1 MADWAIVIM
10 VSYQERYAR
19 AMKLI
24 KVKLPEKPKLAKLRK
39 VEIPKLPTRWVL
51 VFMIALIPVI
61 RLVQLSEIDIEKFRV
76 EAPFLVSIIVIFLA
90 CISVWVAVQSLKLTR
105 NVMRPFL
112 ALQASEVS
120 PKEVQQKVVFEFHV
134 KNTGSVPANVVTIEM
149 QFFDDAEVIEEDNTS
164 KHYYKGRHETPEG
177 VVIFPGAVYN
187 FEKWID
193 RSNSIGKKL
202 LEDMMN
208 GEVKLRFRVKYRA
221 QGMDYITVQ
230 TEKLK
235 AEAGALTRLPIQPQ
249 RWT

>member
-1 MADWAIVIM
+1 
-10 VSYQERYAR
+10 
-19 AMKLI
+19 MKLI
-24 KVKLPEKPKLAKLRK
+24 KVKLPKKPKLAKLRK

-61 RLVQLSEIDIEKFRV
+61 RLVQLSAIDIEKFRV
-76 EAPFLVSIIVIFLA
+76 EAPFLVSIIVIFIA
-90 CISVWVAVQSLKLTR
+90 CISVWVAVQSFKLTR

-112 ALQASEVS
+112 ALQAGEVS
-120 PKEVQQKVVFEFHV
+120 SKEVQQKVIFEFHV

-149 QFFDDAEVIEEDNTS
+149 RFFDDAEVIEEDNIS
-164 KHYYKGRHETPEG
+164 KHYYKGRQETPEG

-187 FEKWID
+187 YEQWIN

-202 LEDMMN
+202 LEGIMN
-208 GEVKLRFRVKYRA
+208 GEVKLCFRVKYRA

-230 TEKLK
+230 TEKLLK
-235 AEAGALTRLPIQPQ
+235 AEGGVMTRLPIQPQ